1 MRKMEASVEE
11 FEGQMKIVV
20 QIFGYTESFANFAL

>member
-11 FEGQMKIVV
+11 YERQMKIVV